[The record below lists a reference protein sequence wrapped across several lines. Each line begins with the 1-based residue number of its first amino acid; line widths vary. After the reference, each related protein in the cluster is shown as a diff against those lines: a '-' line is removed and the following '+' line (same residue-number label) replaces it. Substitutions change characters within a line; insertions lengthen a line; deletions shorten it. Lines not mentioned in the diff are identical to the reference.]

1 MPLSGSQTV
10 VNYAPLIV
18 VGSAVLVAAVI
29 DLWKFKIHNLLTFPL
44 FLSGVVYHGIMG
56 GGIGVA
62 ESLVSAFF
70 GILVLIVFYT
80 MGGVGA
86 GDVKLLAA
94 IGAWLKL
101 PLTFWVFI
109 ASSLA
114 AGVYALILIIWT
126 GRTRETWVNL
136 RILWFRLLAVGRHLG
151 AEDQM
156 ETELR
161 REDRRGRVIP
171 FAAMMAVGMLSLLG
185 VAWCMGMP

>member
-1 MPLSGSQTV
+1 M
-10 VNYAPLIV
+10 VNYVPLIV

-29 DLWKFKIHNLLTFPL
+29 DIWKFKVHNLLTFPL
-44 FLSGVVYHGIMG
+44 FLTGVLYHGIMDG
-56 GGIGVA
+56 GAGVA
-62 ESLVSAFF
+62 QSLLSAFF
-70 GILVLIVFYT
+70 GIGVLIVFYT

-114 AGVYALILIIWT
+114 AGVYALMLIVCT
-126 GRTRETWVNL
+126 GQTRETWVNL

-161 REDRRGRVIP
+161 REDRRARVIP
-171 FAAMMAVGMLSLLG
+171 FAAMVAVGVVAVG
-185 VAWCMGMP
+185 VAWCMGRP